1 MILTLFWK
9 NLKLFWKSLT
19 KNQPFFVYLPF
30 HAVHNRYIASM
41 GYIEQYAD
49 SPKNY
54 SMNQI
59 DYYGALSAL
68 DDTIGEIRKLLVK
81 YGIADNTML
90 WFTSDNGP
98 ENGTPGVTAGFRGRK
113 RSLYEGGIRL
123 PGLIEWPQMIK
134 KNRKSDFPVMPSNLL
149 PTVCDMVNVSVP
161 SDRPIDGVSI
171 LPFIKGQ
178 TEKRNTS
185 MKWAY
190 NINGVFEG
198 EYQAAISDDQYKV
211 YAMYKNNEATTELY
225 DLKNDPYEEKDIK
238 DKIPKVHDKLKSDLE
253 EWRQSVKNSAKN
265 VVKCHDS

>member
-1 MILTLFWK
+1 
-9 NLKLFWKSLT
+9 
-19 KNQPFFVYLPF
+19 
-30 HAVHNRYIASM
+30 
-41 GYIEQYAD
+41 
-49 SPKNY
+49 
-54 SMNQI
+54 
-59 DYYGALSAL
+59 
-68 DDTIGEIRKLLVK
+68 
-81 YGIADNTML
+81 
-90 WFTSDNGP
+90 
-98 ENGTPGVTAGFRGRK
+98 
-113 RSLYEGGIRL
+113 
-123 PGLIEWPQMIK
+123 MIK

-253 EWRQSVKNSAKN
+253 EWRQSVKNSAK
-265 VVKCHDS
+265 KCKVSR